1 MPEHKST
8 EQPDLTRRDAA
19 KLAVGA
25 TAAAAIIGAPWIQ
38 KVKAA
43 NSQVQMAI
51 IGTGGRGQY
60 HITHLNGLDG
70 GRLLASCDIY
80 QPNLDKGVN
89 SSKDK
94 PKGYKDYREILNR
107 NDIDAVLIATPLSTH
122 FPITRDALLAGKHV
136 FCEKSLVHK
145 PEEIHMLRK
154 MVNERP
160 KQVLQVGLQRRYS
173 RFYQTARQMVEKGL
187 LGDVT
192 NVYSQ
197 WHRNLINVPSQ
208 TWTMKKNDPRG
219 EEANWR
225 LMSKYSGGLVA
236 ELGSHQMDIADWM
249 FGSHFETVNGVGGID
264 YFKDGRDVFDSVQ
277 LIFRYPKGQRLMSS
291 YISTNQHLPLFGGAR
306 AQFGELIMGTEGT
319 IHITVGTDEEPAL
332 GIWYREPAKK
342 TPAAGTSK
350 AAVASASL
358 ASTGKGAKALPILL
372 SKDEISEQDSF
383 MQKELKFARRWL
395 YSKGVMVPEEDKNP
409 VDQQMIEFWD
419 CIRTGAKPKANLEIG
434 LSDSAAVI
442 LSNLSMK
449 EERRV
454 WRKEIDTLGNPD
466 AKPVP
471 PVKKG

>member
-1 MPEHKST
+1 MSEPN
-8 EQPDLTRRDAA
+8 DMTRRDAA
-19 KLAVGA
+19 KLAAGA
-25 TAAAAIIGAPWIQ
+25 TAAAVIAAPWIQ

-43 NSQVQMAI
+43 NNQVQMAI

-70 GRLLASCDIY
+70 GRLVAACDIF
-80 QPNLDKGVN
+80 QPNLDKAVN

-107 NDIDAVLIATPLSTH
+107 NDIDAVLIATPLYTH

-136 FCEKSLVHK
+136 LCEKSLVHK

-154 MVNERP
+154 LVNERP

-173 RFYQTARQMVEKGL
+173 KFYQTARQMVEKGL

-192 NVYSQ
+192 NVYAQ
-197 WHRNLINVPSQ
+197 WHRNLINVPSA

-219 EEANWR
+219 EESNWR
-225 LMSKYSGGLVA
+225 LLSKFSGGLVA

-277 LIFRYPKGQRLMSS
+277 LIFRYPKGQRLMAS
-291 YISTNQHLPLFGGAR
+291 YISTNQHSALFGGTR
-306 AQFGELIMGTEGT
+306 AQFGEIIMGTEGT
-319 IHITVGTDEEPAL
+319 IHITVGTDDEPAL

-342 TPAAGTSK
+342 TPAAGTAK

-358 ASTGKGAKALPILL
+358 ASTGKGAKSLPILL
-372 SKDEISEQDSF
+372 SKDEVGEQDSF
-383 MQKELKFARRWL
+383 VQKELKFARRWL

-409 VDQQMIEFWD
+409 VDQQMIEFWE
-419 CIRTGAKPKANLEIG
+419 CVRTGAKPKADLEIG
-434 LSDSAAVI
+434 LADSASVI

-454 WRKEIDTLGNPD
+454 WQKEMQTLGNPD
-466 AKPVP
+466 AKPAP
-471 PVKKG
+471 AVKKG

>member
-1 MPEHKST
+1 MPENK
-8 EQPDLTRRDAA
+8 ELTRRDAA
-19 KLAVGA
+19 KLATG
-25 TAAAAIIGAPWIQ
+25 AAAAVAITGAPWIQ

-51 IGTGGRGQY
+51 IGAGGRGFY

-70 GRLLASCDIY
+70 GRLVAACDIY
-80 QPNLDKGVN
+80 QPNLDKAVN
-89 SSKDK
+89 GSKDK
-94 PKGYKDYREILNR
+94 PKGYKDYREVLNR

-145 PEEIHMLRK
+145 PEEVHMLRK
-154 MVNERP
+154 LVNERP

-187 LGDVT
+187 IGDVT
-192 NVYSQ
+192 NVYAQ
-197 WHRNLINVPSQ
+197 WHRNLINVPSA

-225 LMSKYSGGLVA
+225 LLSKYSGGLVA

-249 FGSHFETVNGVGGID
+249 FGSKFEMVNGVGGID

-277 LIFRYPKGQRLMSS
+277 LIFRYPKGQRLMAS
-291 YISTNQHLPLFGGAR
+291 YISTNQHCPLFGGTR
-306 AQFGELIMGTEGT
+306 AQFGEMIMGTQGT
-319 IHITVGTDEEPAL
+319 IHITVGTDDEPAL
-332 GIWYREPAKK
+332 GIWYREPAPKQ
-342 TPAAGTSK
+342 PVVNTSK

-358 ASTGKGAKALPILL
+358 ASTGKGSKPIPILF

-383 MQKELKFARRWL
+383 VQKEMKFARRWL
-395 YSKGVMVPEEDKNP
+395 YSKGVMVPEEDRNP
-409 VDQQMIEFWD
+409 VDQQMIEFWE
-419 CIRTGAKPKANLEIG
+419 CCRTGAQPKAHLEIG
-434 LSDSAAVI
+434 LADSTAVI

-454 WRKEIDTLGNPD
+454 MHSEIETMGNPD
-466 AKPVP
+466 AKPGAAP
-471 PVKKG
+471 AKPKKA

>member
-1 MPEHKST
+1 MSEPN
-8 EQPDLTRRDAA
+8 DMTRRDAA
-19 KLAVGA
+19 KLAAGA
-25 TAAAAIIGAPWIQ
+25 TAAAVIAAPWIQ

-43 NSQVQMAI
+43 NNQVQMAI

-70 GRLLASCDIY
+70 GRLVAACDIF
-80 QPNLDKGVN
+80 QPNLDKAVN

-107 NDIDAVLIATPLSTH
+107 NDIDAVLIATPLYTH

-136 FCEKSLVHK
+136 LCEKSLVHK

-154 MVNERP
+154 LVNERP
-160 KQVLQVGLQRRYS
+160 KQVMQVGLQRRYS
-173 RFYQTARQMVEKGL
+173 KFYQTARQMVEKGL

-192 NVYSQ
+192 NVYAQ
-197 WHRNLINVPSQ
+197 WHRNLINVPSA

-219 EEANWR
+219 EEGNWR
-225 LMSKYSGGLVA
+225 LLSKFSGGLVA

-277 LIFRYPKGQRLMSS
+277 LIFRYPKGQRLMAS
-291 YISTNQHLPLFGGAR
+291 YISTNQHSALFGGTR
-306 AQFGELIMGTEGT
+306 AQFGEIIMGTEGT
-319 IHITVGTDEEPAL
+319 IHITVGTDDEPAL

-342 TPAAGTSK
+342 TPAAGTAK

-358 ASTGKGAKALPILL
+358 ASTGKGAKSLPILL
-372 SKDEISEQDSF
+372 SKDEVGEQDSF
-383 MQKELKFARRWL
+383 VQKELKFARRWL

-409 VDQQMIEFWD
+409 VDQQMIEFWE
-419 CIRTGAKPKANLEIG
+419 CVRTGAKPKADLEIG
-434 LSDSAAVI
+434 LADSASVI

-454 WRKEIDTLGNPD
+454 WQKEIQALGNPD
-466 AKPVP
+466 AKPAP
-471 PVKKG
+471 AVKKG

>member
-1 MPEHKST
+1 MPCLSTST

-89 SSKDK
+89 GSKDK
-94 PKGYKDYREILNR
+94 PKGYKDYREVLNR
-107 NDIDAVLIATPLSTH
+107 NDIDAVIIATPLSTH

-160 KQVLQVGLQRRYS
+160 KQVLQVGLRAPLLPLLSNRPPNGQ
-173 RFYQTARQMVEKGL
+173 KGL

-197 WHRNLINVPSQ
+197 WRRA
-208 TWTMKKNDPRG
+208 T
-219 EEANWR
+219 
-225 LMSKYSGGLVA
+225 
-236 ELGSHQMDIADWM
+236 
-249 FGSHFETVNGVGGID
+249 
-264 YFKDGRDVFDSVQ
+264 
-277 LIFRYPKGQRLMSS
+277 SS
-291 YISTNQHLPLFGGAR
+291 TS
-306 AQFGELIMGTEGT
+306 
-319 IHITVGTDEEPAL
+319 
-332 GIWYREPAKK
+332 PAK
-342 TPAAGTSK
+342 PG
-350 AAVASASL
+350 
-358 ASTGKGAKALPILL
+358 
-372 SKDEISEQDSF
+372 
-383 MQKELKFARRWL
+383 R
-395 YSKGVMVPEEDKNP
+395 
-409 VDQQMIEFWD
+409 
-419 CIRTGAKPKANLEIG
+419 
-434 LSDSAAVI
+434 
-442 LSNLSMK
+442 
-449 EERRV
+449 
-454 WRKEIDTLGNPD
+454 
-466 AKPVP
+466 
-471 PVKKG
+471 

>member
-1 MPEHKST
+1 MSEPN
-8 EQPDLTRRDAA
+8 DMTRRDAA
-19 KLAVGA
+19 KLAAGA
-25 TAAAAIIGAPWIQ
+25 TAAAVIAAPWIQ

-43 NSQVQMAI
+43 NNQVQMAI

-70 GRLLASCDIY
+70 GRLVAACDIF
-80 QPNLDKGVN
+80 QPNLDKAVN

-107 NDIDAVLIATPLSTH
+107 NDIDAVLIATPLYTH

-154 MVNERP
+154 LVNERP
-160 KQVLQVGLQRRYS
+160 KQVMQVGLQRRYS
-173 RFYQTARQMVEKGL
+173 KFYQTARQMVEKGL

-192 NVYSQ
+192 NVYAQ
-197 WHRNLINVPSQ
+197 WHRNLINVPSA

-219 EEANWR
+219 EEGNWR
-225 LMSKYSGGLVA
+225 LLSKFSGGLVA

-277 LIFRYPKGQRLMSS
+277 LIFRYPKGQRLMAS
-291 YISTNQHLPLFGGAR
+291 YISTNQHSALFGGTR
-306 AQFGELIMGTEGT
+306 AQFGEIIMGTEGT
-319 IHITVGTDEEPAL
+319 IHITVGTDDEPAL

-342 TPAAGTSK
+342 TPAAGTAK

-358 ASTGKGAKALPILL
+358 ASTGKGAKSLPILL
-372 SKDEISEQDSF
+372 SKDEVGEQDSF
-383 MQKELKFARRWL
+383 VQKELKFARRWL

-409 VDQQMIEFWD
+409 VDQQMIEFWE
-419 CIRTGAKPKANLEIG
+419 CVRTGAKPKADLEIG
-434 LSDSAAVI
+434 LADSASVI

-454 WRKEIDTLGNPD
+454 WQKEMQTLGNPD
-466 AKPVP
+466 AKPAP
-471 PVKKG
+471 AVKKG

>member
-1 MPEHKST
+1 MAEPKNS
-8 EQPDLTRRDAA
+8 EQQDMTRRDAA
-19 KLAVGA
+19 KLAAGA
-25 TAAAAIIGAPWIQ
+25 TAAAAIVGAPWIQ
-38 KVKAA
+38 RVKAA
-43 NSQVQMAI
+43 NNQVQMAI

-60 HITHLNGLDG
+60 HIEHLNGLDG
-70 GRLLASCDIY
+70 GRLVAAVDIY
-80 QPNLDKGVN
+80 QANLDKGTN

-94 PKGYKDYREILNR
+94 PKGYKDYREVLNR

-122 FPITRDALLAGKHV
+122 FPITKDALLAGKHV

-154 MVNERP
+154 MANERP

-173 RFYQTARQMVEKGL
+173 RFYQAARQMVDKGL

-192 NVYSQ
+192 NVYAQ
-197 WHRNLINVPSQ
+197 WHRNLINVPSA

-225 LMSKYSGGLVA
+225 LLSKYSGGLVA

-249 FGSHFETVNGVGGID
+249 FGSHFDSVTGVGGID

-277 LIFRYPKGQRLMSS
+277 LIFRYPKGQRLMAS
-291 YISTNQHLPLFGGAR
+291 YISTNQHLPLFGGSR
-306 AQFGELIMGTEGT
+306 PQFGEMIMGTEGT
-319 IHITVGTDEEPAL
+319 IHITVGTDNPPAL
-332 GIWYREPAKK
+332 GIWYREPPKK
-342 TPAAGTSK
+342 TPTGTK

-358 ASTGKGAKALPILL
+358 ASLGSAGSKALPILL
-372 SKDEISEQDSF
+372 SRDEVSDQDSF

-395 YSKGVMVPEEDKNP
+395 YSKGVMLPEEDRNP

-419 CIRTGAKPKANLEIG
+419 CVRTGARPKADLEIG

-449 EERRV
+449 DERKYY
-454 WRKEIDTLGNPD
+454 RKEIDTMGNQD
-466 AKPVP
+466 AKPGTP
-471 PVKKG
+471 AKKG